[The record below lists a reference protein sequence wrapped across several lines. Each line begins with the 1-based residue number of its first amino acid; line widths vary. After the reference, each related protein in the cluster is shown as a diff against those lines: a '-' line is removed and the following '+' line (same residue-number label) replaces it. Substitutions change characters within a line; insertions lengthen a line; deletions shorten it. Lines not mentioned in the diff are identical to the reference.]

1 MLMTHLPP
9 LRTRRKRRWPAG
21 FALAFAAGLCAITVM
36 AQPAKV
42 PPAADS
48 STPDLNAAAVSAFAD
63 DVIPAA
69 LRERKI
75 PGAVLVVV
83 QDDQVL
89 CEKAFGVADLKSQQ
103 PVSVGRTLFRVAS
116 ISKILTAASA
126 LQLVDAGKLD
136 LHRDV
141 NDYLTQ
147 FRIASTFTRPVTL
160 FNLLTHSG
168 GFDENES
175 GYAARSAT
183 NRISL
188 RDYLM
193 THQPARVR
201 PPGWFSVYDN
211 YGFALAGY
219 LVQRA
224 SGLPFGDY
232 VRREIFEPLE
242 MEHSSFS
249 PGGKLRQHLATG
261 YWLDHGAPRAC
272 GPNYVNIP
280 PAAGLCTT
288 ASDMADFLV
297 ALLTNRRPD
306 GAKFLPDD
314 VIRGLETQQFSSSPE
329 VPGQCYGFDRVAI
342 GGRSALR
349 QPGQWPGFN
358 SVLMLFP
365 RQHCGLFLAYN
376 LCDYEHLDRLV
387 TRWFAER
394 FIPPAAGPRRPP
406 AESATAKK
414 ANLSVAALT
423 GDYLSTR
430 ATYEAP
436 ELNFPRQVRLS
447 RSPDGNLMINGLPY
461 REIKPAVFEKIGTND
476 AAVFIGRRVAFL
488 PDPNGEMHLVTQTT
502 VFRRVPWVES
512 PAGQAFLMRTVT
524 IVFVSAAVLWLVMGL
539 LRLIFAGAP
548 ENAAPTIAPA
558 PHKLGVAARVIAL
571 STCLLALWFEAA
583 FALAEW
589 KLKPFAN
596 FFGFPA
602 SLQSLMWALPV
613 LLALTV
619 ALAVC
624 TVLVW
629 HRRLWHPLHR
639 LHFTLVTVAGA
650 VLLCLFYARHLLFV
664 G

>member
-1 MLMTHLPP
+1 MLMTHLTP
-9 LRTRRKRRWPAG
+9 LRARRNRRWPAG
-21 FALAFAAGLCAITVM
+21 FALALAAGLCAVTVLARP
-36 AQPAKV
+36 AQVAPAT
-42 PPAADS
+42 DR

-63 DVIPAA
+63 AVVPAA

-89 CEKAFGVADLKSQQ
+89 CEKAFGVADLQTQK
-103 PVSVGRTLFRVAS
+103 PVSTGRTLFRVAS

-141 NDYLTQ
+141 NDYLAR
-147 FRIASTFTRPVTL
+147 FRIASTFARPVTL
-160 FNLLTHSG
+160 FNLLTHSS
-168 GFDENES
+168 GFDENEF
-175 GYAARSAT
+175 GYASRSAT
-183 NRISL
+183 NRLSL
-188 RDYLM
+188 RDYLI

-232 VRREIFEPLE
+232 VRREIFEPLD
-242 MEHSSFS
+242 MDHSSFS
-249 PGGKLRQHLATG
+249 PAGKLRQHLATG
-261 YWLDHGAPRAC
+261 YWLDHGEPRAC
-272 GPNYVNIP
+272 GPNYVNIT

-314 VIRGLETQQFSSSPE
+314 VIRGLQTQQFAASPE
-329 VPGQCYGFDRVAI
+329 VPGRCYGFDRVLI
-342 GGRSALR
+342 SGRSALR
-349 QPGQWPGFN
+349 QPGQWLGFN

-394 FIPPAAGPRRPP
+394 FIPPDTGQRRPP
-406 AESATAKK
+406 AESATDKTA
-414 ANLSVAALT
+414 ALSVVALT
-423 GDYLSTR
+423 GCYLSTR

-436 ELNFPRQVRLS
+436 ELNFPRQIRLS
-447 RSPDGNLMINGLPY
+447 RSPDGKLIINGLPY

-488 PDPNGEMHLVTQTT
+488 PGPDGEMQLVTQTA

-512 PAGQAFLMRTVT
+512 PAGQSLLMRTVT
-524 IVFVSAAVLWLVMGL
+524 TVFVSAAVLWLIMGMMQL
-539 LRLIFAGAP
+539 ALAGAP
-548 ENAAPTIAPA
+548 ENAAPAIAPA
-558 PHKLGVAARVIAL
+558 PAKLGVAARGIAL
-571 STCLLALWFEAA
+571 ATCLLALWFEAA

-602 SLQSLMWALPV
+602 TLQSLMWALPV

-650 VLLCLFYARHLLFV
+650 VLLYIFYARHLLFV